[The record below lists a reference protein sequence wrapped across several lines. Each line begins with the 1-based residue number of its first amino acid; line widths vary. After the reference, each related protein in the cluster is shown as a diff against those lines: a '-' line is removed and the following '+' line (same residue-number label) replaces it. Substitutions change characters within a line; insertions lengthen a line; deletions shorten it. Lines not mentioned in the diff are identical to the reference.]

1 MELTPITS
9 GGADTPA
16 ELATSNQIRPIE
28 NATPSSAAV
37 VEIVNPMLA
46 AASHNRPQP
55 KRGDDGPSDLAA
67 AAAAEPSPAA
77 TATATSL
84 RVPETVGTA
93 HSNDSNKADDVD
105 DGKSQC
111 AGEDRVRL
119 RAWCVGNSAASLT
132 LLVLLLITTATYF
145 ALQATPLMGVLI
157 GESDVRGYVGMT
169 STVEIAGAWD

>member
-1 MELTPITS
+1 MWNDNPLAMMT
-9 GGADTPA
+9 AD
-16 ELATSNQIRPIE
+16 
-28 NATPSSAAV
+28 
-37 VEIVNPMLA
+37 
-46 AASHNRPQP
+46 
-55 KRGDDGPSDLAA
+55 
-67 AAAAEPSPAA
+67 AAEPSPAA

-93 HSNDSNKADDVD
+93 HSNDINNADGDVD
-105 DGKSQC
+105 DGNPQR

>member
-1 MELTPITS
+1 MWNDNPLAMMT
-9 GGADTPA
+9 AD
-16 ELATSNQIRPIE
+16 
-28 NATPSSAAV
+28 
-37 VEIVNPMLA
+37 
-46 AASHNRPQP
+46 
-55 KRGDDGPSDLAA
+55 
-67 AAAAEPSPAA
+67 AAEPSPAA
-77 TATATSL
+77 AATTRSTTATSL

-93 HSNDSNKADDVD
+93 HSNDSNNADGDVD